1 MSDLEYERY
10 AEQQR
15 ENCLDEI
22 YPKIAEHYD
31 GDTLESIVDYIH
43 NTHEEIVNNML
54 KVVEETYPEFSNYIC
69 PEDIDELVIEYTNS
83 LR

>member
-1 MSDLEYERY
+1 MSDLEYESYR
-10 AEQQR
+10 EQQR
-15 ENCLDEI
+15 EL
-22 YPKIAEHYD
+22 A
-31 GDTLESIVDYIH
+31 LEELWRVLPDYYIH
-43 NTHEEIVNNML
+43 NTNEEIVNNML

>member
-1 MSDLEYERY
+1 MSDSQHDAY
-10 AEQQR
+10 AERKR
-15 ENCLDEI
+15 EDAFEELWRVLPD
-22 YPKIAEHYD
+22 Y
-31 GDTLESIVDYIH
+31 YIH

>member
-1 MSDLEYERY
+1 MSDLEYESY
-10 AEQQR
+10 SEQQR
-15 ENCLDEI
+15 EL
-22 YPKIAEHYD
+22 A
-31 GDTLESIVDYIH
+31 LEELWRVLPDYYIH

>member
-1 MSDLEYERY
+1 MSDLEYESYR
-10 AEQQR
+10 EQQR
-15 ENCLDEI
+15 EL
-22 YPKIAEHYD
+22 A
-31 GDTLESIVDYIH
+31 LEELWRVLPDYYIH

-83 LR
+83 LM

>member
-1 MSDLEYERY
+1 MSDLEYESYR
-10 AEQQR
+10 EQQR
-15 ENCLDEI
+15 EL
-22 YPKIAEHYD
+22 A
-31 GDTLESIVDYIH
+31 LEELWRVLPDYYIH

>member
-1 MSDLEYERY
+1 MSDLGYESYR
-10 AEQQR
+10 EQQR
-15 ENCLDEI
+15 EL
-22 YPKIAEHYD
+22 A
-31 GDTLESIVDYIH
+31 LEELWRVLPDYYIH

>member
-1 MSDLEYERY
+1 MSDLEYESYR
-10 AEQQR
+10 EQQR
-15 ENCLDEI
+15 EL
-22 YPKIAEHYD
+22 A
-31 GDTLESIVDYIH
+31 LEELWRVLPDYYIH

-83 LR
+83 LS